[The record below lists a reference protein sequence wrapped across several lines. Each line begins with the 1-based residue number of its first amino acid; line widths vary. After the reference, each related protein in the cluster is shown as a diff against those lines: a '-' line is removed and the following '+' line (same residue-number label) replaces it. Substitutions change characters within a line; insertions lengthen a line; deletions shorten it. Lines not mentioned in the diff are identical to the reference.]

1 MRKDDDKCLRQT
13 ATPRTRADAI
23 RRWDDDVFLRL
34 TATPSARADA
44 IRRWR
49 LCRLLSFVGFLLF
62 SCAALL
68 SIGGNEGVWC
78 GLLAGAGA
86 LQFAMM
92 VSTDMKIKIAL
103 LADELDKRDSNKSVQ
118 ATK

>member
-1 MRKDDDKCLRQT
+1 MWTDDDKFLRQ
-13 ATPRTRADAI
+13 
-23 RRWDDDVFLRL
+23 

-49 LCRLLSFVGFLLF
+49 LSRRLSFAAFLLF

-68 SIGGNEGVWC
+68 SSIDENGGAFC

-86 LQFAMM
+86 LQFA
-92 VSTDMKIKIAL
+92 VTLFTDMKIKVAL